1 MTLSKKLM
9 IYFIITITISIL
21 VTSFMSNSMINKRF
35 DSYLIEEQNVKFE
48 RVRDEINDLLIEKGS
63 SISAEDISSLASSE
77 GIYISVLDTNNN
89 LLCHSNN
96 RDLLHRGMRV
106 E

>member
-9 IYFIITITISIL
+9 IYFIISYNDFNISYK
-21 VTSFMSNSMINKRF
+21 FMSNLMINKRF

-96 RDLLHRGMRV
+96 RDLLIEV
-106 E
+106 